1 MVHKLMDK
9 SIGNFKVIIKVLIS
23 ISLLTLAF
31 VFGIFFNRY
40 DVLLQQNRT
49 NINFNKD
56 LNAKIEAKLIE
67 THSTQYIEKPVT
79 EIKYVERIEK
89 EHVNLRNFV
98 NLEELINWLDAQKSS
113 TTYDLSTP
121 HTNLDC
127 DDYADELQRKALDD
141 GYIMSF
147 QVIDAEKYNDLF
159 EMFSISPDTLHAI
172 NLVLIDNSV
181 YYIEPQTGEIQ
192 FAAHLD

>member
-1 MVHKLMDK
+1 MDK